1 MENMTIYDACR
12 SVPETAKKAITAGRL
27 KGKTDINPMWRIKR
41 LTEQFGPCGIG
52 WYYKPVRKWM
62 ETHGDEIA
70 AFVDI
75 ELYVK
80 IGGEWSMPI
89 AGTGGSMFAAR
100 QKDGVYVSDEC
111 YKMATTDAISVA
123 CKQLGVGADVYWD
136 ADRTKCDDPKA
147 PTTMQQAEAPVDKQR
162 AELIGQMREQLQ
174 RTGYGTNAVLKTYKA
189 SDVGSLSNLQIKDCI
204 KRLKGLPNREVSA

>member
-12 SVPETAKKAITAGRL
+12 SVPESAKKAITAGRL

-52 WYYKPVRKWM
+52 WYYKPVRKWL

-80 IGGEWSMPI
+80 IG
-89 AGTGGSMFAAR
+89 GTGGSMFAAR

-111 YKMATTDAISVA
+111 YKMASTDAISVA
-123 CKQLGVGADVYWD
+123 CKQLGIGADVYWD
-136 ADRTKCDDPKA
+136 ADRTKYDDPKA
-147 PTTMQQAEAPVDKQR
+147 PTTMQQAEAPIDKQR
-162 AELIGQMREQLQ
+162 AELIGQMQAELQ
-174 RTGYGTNAVLKTYKA
+174 RTGYGAKAVLKTYKA
-189 SDVGSLSNLQIKDCI
+189 SDLGSLSNLQIKDCI
-204 KRLKGLPNREVSA
+204 KRLKGLPDREASA

>member
-12 SVPETAKKAITAGRL
+12 SVPESAKKAITAGRL

-52 WYYKPVRKWM
+52 WYYKPVRKWL
-62 ETHGDEIA
+62 ETHGDETA

-111 YKMATTDAISVA
+111 YKMASTDAISVA
-123 CKQLGVGADVYWD
+123 CKQLGIGADVYWD
-136 ADRTKCDDPKA
+136 ADRTKYDDPKA

-162 AELIGQMREQLQ
+162 AELIGQMQAELQ
-174 RTGYGTNAVLKTYKA
+174 RTGYGAKAVLKTYKA
-189 SDVGSLSNLQIKDCI
+189 SDLGSLSNLQTKDCI
-204 KRLKGLPNREVSA
+204 KRLKGLPDREASA

>member
-12 SVPETAKKAITAGRL
+12 SVPESAKKAITAGRL

-52 WYYKPVRKWM
+52 WYYKPVRKWL
-62 ETHGDEIA
+62 ETHGDETA

-111 YKMATTDAISVA
+111 YKMASTDAISVA
-123 CKQLGVGADVYWD
+123 CKQLGIGADVYWD
-136 ADRTKCDDPKA
+136 ADRTKYDDPKA
-147 PTTMQQAEAPVDKQR
+147 PTTMQQAEAPVDKQPGR
-162 AELIGQMREQLQ
+162 ADRARCRQ
-174 RTGYGTNAVLKTYKA
+174 
-189 SDVGSLSNLQIKDCI
+189 SC
-204 KRLKGLPNREVSA
+204 SAPDTVRKPS

>member
-80 IGGEWSMPI
+80 SGRCRSLEPAEVCSQRGRKTAFMYR
-89 AGTGGSMFAAR
+89 T
-100 QKDGVYVSDEC
+100 
-111 YKMATTDAISVA
+111 SVTR
-123 CKQLGVGADVYWD
+123 W
-136 ADRTKCDDPKA
+136 RP
-147 PTTMQQAEAPVDKQR
+147 R
-162 AELIGQMREQLQ
+162 MR
-174 RTGYGTNAVLKTYKA
+174 
-189 SDVGSLSNLQIKDCI
+189 SL
-204 KRLKGLPNREVSA
+204 